1 MSVGRRAFL
10 QFVGGAVGGTLLSPL
25 PWKLADDSAI
35 WSQNWSWRPS
45 PERGEFTEKP
55 SVCQLCPSACGILV
69 RLVNGKQ
76 AVRIRGNSN
85 HPFSKGGICP
95 LGASGLQFV
104 YAPYRIREPLK
115 QTGTRGDPNGFKPIS
130 WDEAL
135 KEMGTRL
142 AALRQENKAPSVAV
156 ITGQSRGSM
165 SDLWRQFMTAYGS
178 PNLFTMPDESDS
190 QRLAAR
196 LAFGTAAPFT
206 FAFERADYVLSFG
219 LNLLDGW
226 GPFVRM
232 QNVFSNWRTESAG
245 AVQTELVQIEGRA
258 SVTASKAN
266 QWVAVNPGTEALF
279 ALGLAYVLIES
290 NLYDAGFMTDQ
301 VFGFDNWTDAA
312 GNSHEGFKQF
322 VLKHYSPDQVS
333 KETGATAEE
342 IIAIGRKFGAQKS
355 ALAVWGQGRGTHAS
369 NLYHDLAFMA
379 LNLLKGNLKN
389 NGLVSL
395 ETPPP
400 FAPLPEAAA
409 VSSTAE
415 GLAGTRL
422 DLASSAKPPL
432 PGNAL
437 HSFCDALGGSPAYPL
452 ELLLVHEAN
461 PAYTM
466 AEPSLFRKAA
476 AKTRMVVSF
485 ASTMDE
491 TAAMADLILPNH
503 SPLER
508 LDDIIGLPAT
518 PCAFYAIAAPVL
530 APQLDTRSSG
540 DVLLT
545 LARAAGEATA
555 KALPWNNYETFLKDR
570 VKGLAASQRGAV
582 AGPTAVNL
590 TTMQAGQNLQ
600 PNYKSDSDLWKKLLA
615 GACWYDAPGDHLATL
630 PTASGLIELACRS
643 LPLAPGQAADDKLFL
658 PHYQPL
664 PPSGAADQFP
674 LQLVTYQTVTV
685 AAGLHP
691 NPPFMNKLIPDDLLL
706 GNEMFVEIHPRTA
719 QQLQLAD
726 KARVV
731 VQTPQGEAAARVRIT
746 HAARPGY
753 VFMAQ
758 GFGHKNQDE
767 YVRGKGV
774 NANELVEVQ
783 LDPLTGLG
791 TVWITR
797 AQLRKA

>member
-45 PERGEFTEKP
+45 PERGEITEKP

-69 RLVNGKQ
+69 DLVNGKR
-76 AVRIRGNSN
+76 AVRIRGNAG

-95 LGASGLQFV
+95 LGASGLQFL
-104 YAPYRIREPLK
+104 YAPYRIPQPLK
-115 QTGTRGDPNGFKPIS
+115 QTGSRGDPNGFKPIS

-165 SDLWRQFMTAYGS
+165 VDLWRQFMTAYGS

-190 QRLAAR
+190 QKLAAQ
-196 LAFGTAAPFT
+196 LAFGTTAPFT

-226 GPFVRM
+226 GPFARM
-232 QNVFSNWRTESAG
+232 QQVYSNWRTDSAG

-258 SVTASKAN
+258 SVTASKAS
-266 QWVAVNPGTEALF
+266 QWVAVRPGTEALF

-290 NLYDAGFMTDQ
+290 NLYDAGFMADQ
-301 VFGFDNWTDAA
+301 VFGFDDWTDAA
-312 GNSHEGFKQF
+312 GNSRQGFKNF

-333 KETGATAEE
+333 KETGASAEE

-355 ALAVWGQGRGTHAS
+355 ALAVWGQARGAHAS
-369 NLYHDLAFMA
+369 ILYHDLAFMA
-379 LNLLKGNLKN
+379 LNLLKGNHKS
-389 NGLVSL
+389 NGLVGL
-395 ETPPP
+395 EPSVP
-400 FAPLPEAAA
+400 FAPLPETEVAGAGD
-409 VSSTAE
+409 
-415 GLAGTRL
+415 GLATTRL
-422 DLASSAKPPL
+422 DLASGAKPPL

-437 HSFCDALGGSPAYPL
+437 HSFCDALAGSPAYPI

-461 PAYTM
+461 PAYAL
-466 AEPSLFRKAA
+466 AEPNLFRKAV

-508 LDDIIGLPAT
+508 LDDLIGLPAT
-518 PCAFYAIAAPVL
+518 PGAFYAVAAPVI
-530 APQLDTRSSG
+530 APQHDTRSSG

-545 LARAAGEATA
+545 LARAAGEGTA
-555 KALPWNNYETFLKDR
+555 KALPWNDYETFLKGR

-582 AGPTAVNL
+582 AGPAPVNL
-590 TTMQAGQNLQ
+590 GAIRAGQSLQ
-600 PNYKSDSDLWKKLLA
+600 PNFKSDSDLWKKLLA
-615 GACWYDAPGDHLATL
+615 GACWYDAPGEAMATL
-630 PTASGLIELACRS
+630 PTASGRIELACSS
-643 LPLAPGQAADDKLFL
+643 LPLAPGQAADDQLFL

-664 PPSGAADQFP
+664 SPSGAADQFP
-674 LQLVTYQTVTV
+674 LQLVTYQTVSV
-685 AAGLHP
+685 ADGLHP

-706 GNEMFVEIHPRTA
+706 GSEMFVEIHPRTA
-719 QQLQLAD
+719 QLLQLAD
-726 KARVV
+726 RARVV
-731 VQTPQGEAAARVRIT
+731 VQTPQAEAGARVRIT
-746 HAARPGY
+746 HAARPGC
-753 VFMAQ
+753 VFMAR